1 MGKSFRGNCCSGSP
15 RSIARTAVRERV
27 VLIEP
32 AREDVVIGFN
42 PLLHDSPQHGYYKV
56 QRATDI
62 ILRAWEA

>member
-1 MGKSFRGNCCSGSP
+1 VG
-15 RSIARTAVRERV
+15 IAALAHLKYCPDSVRERV

-56 QRATDI
+56 HGPRTSFCA
-62 ILRAWEA
+62 RGKA